1 MLRKAPIIAALLAAV
16 FALPALAGTTARE
29 PPPMSFSFDGV
40 FGRYDQA
47 QLQRGY
53 RVYREVCSACHSM
66 NFLTFRNLGQPG
78 GPFWD
83 PHYPNP
89 NDNPVV
95 KAIAREYQVPD
106 IDPDTGDPNRRPG
119 TPADAFVRPYA
130 NDAAAA
136 ASNGGAVPPDL
147 SMMASAREG
156 GAPYIASLLAG
167 YETPPTGLT
176 MTANQH
182 YNPFMHGDLTS
193 YWTGRGH
200 APEGGFIAMPAPL
213 HGVGQ
218 VSYDDGT
225 PSNVQ
230 TNARD
235 VAAFLQWAADPHME
249 ARKQTGLA
257 VIIFLL
263 IFTGLLYASYRR
275 IWAGVAH

>member
-106 IDPDTGDPNRRPG
+106 IDPDTGDPTAALAPRQTPLSGPMPMTQQRRP
-119 TPADAFVRPYA
+119 AM
-130 NDAAAA
+130 AA
-136 ASNGGAVPPDL
+136 L
-147 SMMASAREG
+147 C
-156 GAPYIASLLAG
+156 
-167 YETPPTGLT
+167 
-176 MTANQH
+176 H
-182 YNPFMHGDLTS
+182 
-193 YWTGRGH
+193 
-200 APEGGFIAMPAPL
+200 
-213 HGVGQ
+213 
-218 VSYDDGT
+218 
-225 PSNVQ
+225 
-230 TNARD
+230 
-235 VAAFLQWAADPHME
+235 
-249 ARKQTGLA
+249 
-257 VIIFLL
+257 
-263 IFTGLLYASYRR
+263 R
-275 IWAGVAH
+275 ICR